1 LHAVKYFTVMIIT
14 MSNYKDPG
22 EKSDGSTSDVNTSF
36 SCETCGKSFNFQQEL
51 KAIFDDD
58 CNST

>member
-1 LHAVKYFTVMIIT
+1 

-36 SCETCGKSFNFQQEL
+36 SCETCGKSFNFTRNSKPCSMMTIIQPKL
-51 KAIFDDD
+51 FDAIL
-58 CNST
+58 

>member
-1 LHAVKYFTVMIIT
+1 